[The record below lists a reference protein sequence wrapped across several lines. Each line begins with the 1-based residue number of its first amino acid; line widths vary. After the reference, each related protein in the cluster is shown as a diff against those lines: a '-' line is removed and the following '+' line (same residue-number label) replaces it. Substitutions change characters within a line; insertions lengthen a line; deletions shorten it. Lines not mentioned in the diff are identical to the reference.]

1 MAETLSSNAM
11 NYLGTL
17 SPLPFDDSIGLAP
30 LNCVCVQYGDTSRR
44 PASVTQ
50 PCNSRDAGSATP
62 TRFPLRR
69 TSNRTHSSGSCRMAC
84 ASTSY
89 RPRLA
94 MYVAYMRCRE
104 QY

>member
-17 SPLPFDDSIGLAP
+17 SPPPIRRLDWPGPSDL
-30 LNCVCVQYGDTSRR
+30 CVQYGDTSRR